1 MKKGKEHNDLDNFLK
16 ESFEGH
22 TIEPAPELWDKIESR
37 FQPKVV
43 PMQSFVRLKVVL
55 YASVA
60 IIAGL
65 VLFMLLP
72 EKQAKPEAPLT
83 IEIKK
88 ETAQPEEAKQT
99 EDIAQI
105 EEPII
110 VKTYKTNIVNE
121 ADELTKEEE
130 NQLASVEMNN
140 TKSETS
146 AIKNQTQKSDEFEKV
161 PQALKTEKT
170 GISEEKLVNEEKE
183 TVAELKKEEVEETP
197 DLSALA
203 NNNRDHEAPVE
214 TTEEKAIAEIS
225 NSVDNKK
232 SKDSKVKSNNKKRS
246 SSKRLFSNKQH
257 RPNKNYTNYTR
268 SGKILKDFTLKVNF
282 TPTITALFVTDE
294 DSDIPNFQKLD
305 TDNPG
310 FTFNGGFELEYALN
324 DNWAVYTGLKT
335 YYFKQSFEEYTYN
348 VPSPL
353 PQDQKLKTL
362 AGNYLVN
369 NAGNGNLPGTAE
381 VDAIL
386 RIRYIDIPLIA
397 RYQVNNVFFDA
408 GVHYNYMID
417 NYSNIKQRNNLTDLT
432 FERNGGIRKHAFGL
446 TAGIGFKK
454 TFESGMRMEFG
465 PEIKVNLN
473 NFYSNEELIGIP
485 VFGGFRAVMCLDKYY
500 SK

>member
-43 PMQSFVRLKVVL
+43 PMQNFVRLKVAL

-72 EKQAKPEAPLT
+72 EKQVETEPPLSSE
-83 IEIKK
+83 IE
-88 ETAQPEEAKQT
+88 TVQPEETKQT
-99 EDIAQI
+99 EDVVQI

-110 VKTYKTNIVNE
+110 EKTDKSNIVNKT
-121 ADELTKEEE
+121 DVLTKEEE
-130 NQLASVEMNN
+130 NHLASVEMNN
-140 TKSETS
+140 TKPETS
-146 AIKNQTQKSDEFEKV
+146 AIKKETKKSDDFEQV
-161 PQALKTEKT
+161 PQVLKTEKT
-170 GISEEKLVNEEKE
+170 AISEEKEAI
-183 TVAELKKEEVEETP
+183 AELKEEVEENHNLLQP
-197 DLSALA
+197 ENKSNDL
-203 NNNRDHEAPVE
+203 EAPVG
-214 TTEEKAIAEIS
+214 TAEEKAIAELS
-225 NSVDNKK
+225 NSFDDNKK

-246 SSKRLFSNKQH
+246 SSKGLFSNKRH

-294 DSDIPNFQKLD
+294 DSDIPNYQKLD

-335 YYFKQSFEEYTYN
+335 YYFKQTFEEYTYN

-417 NYSNIKQRNNLTDLT
+417 NYSSIKQRNNLTDLT

-500 SK
+500 NE

>member
-43 PMQSFVRLKVVL
+43 PIQSFVRLKVAL

-72 EKQAKPEAPLT
+72 EKQVETEPLLSRE
-83 IEIKK
+83 IE
-88 ETAQPEEAKQT
+88 TVQPEETKQT
-99 EDIAQI
+99 EDVVQI

-110 VKTYKTNIVNE
+110 EKTDKSNIVNKT
-121 ADELTKEEE
+121 DVLTKEEE

-140 TKSETS
+140 TKPETS
-146 AIKNQTQKSDEFEKV
+146 AIKKETKKSDDFEQV
-161 PQALKTEKT
+161 PQVLKTEKT
-170 GISEEKLVNEEKE
+170 AISEEKEAI
-183 TVAELKKEEVEETP
+183 AELKEEVEENHNLLQP
-197 DLSALA
+197 ENKSNDL
-203 NNNRDHEAPVE
+203 EAPVG
-214 TTEEKAIAEIS
+214 TAEEKAIAELS
-225 NSVDNKK
+225 NSVDDNKK

-246 SSKRLFSNKQH
+246 SSKGLFSNKRH

-294 DSDIPNFQKLD
+294 DSDIPNYQKLD

-335 YYFKQSFEEYTYN
+335 YYFKQTFEEYTYN

-369 NAGNGNLPGTAE
+369 NAGNGSLPSTAE
-381 VDAIL
+381 LDAIL

-417 NYSNIKQRNNLTDLT
+417 NYSYTKQRNNLTDLT
-432 FERNGGIRKHAFGL
+432 FDRNGGIRKHAFGL

-500 SK
+500 NE